1 MDTQERRSEKRLRY
15 SWPVWFGPDF
25 EDVLTQGQM
34 VDLSSRGAA
43 FTCYAD
49 RSPYPG
55 QQVTAR
61 FSVPR
66 YGPNASFDLA
76 NCICHGHVCRV
87 EEISPYVRRVAMQ
100 FAEPLPF
107 RPAEDDS
114 AEATAPERPATYM
127 AVTA

>member
-1 MDTQERRSEKRLRY
+1 MNNMERRSEKRLRY

-25 EDVLTQGQM
+25 ENELTQGQM

-49 RSPYPG
+49 RSPCSG
-55 QQVTAR
+55 EHITAR

-66 YGPNASFDLA
+66 YGPDWSFNLE
-76 NCICHGHVCRV
+76 NCVRQGRICRV
-87 EEISPYVRRVAMQ
+87 EEVSPYIRRIAVQ

-107 RPAEDDS
+107 HPGETSETDQEEAVPAS
-114 AEATAPERPATYM
+114 CTPV
-127 AVTA
+127 AV